1 MNIREF
7 LMLMGVVTAS
17 AAGQLLLRRGAASW
31 ITDHG
36 IGGFIFSFVKG
47 TAPPALLLVLGAPL
61 LYWKVLETLPLSQAY
76 AVTALTGILI
86 QIGGRFLLKEK
97 PSRRIIIGA
106 LLCCAGIAIWGL

>member
-47 TAPPALLLVLGAPL
+47 PAPPALLLVLGAPL
-61 LYWKVLETLPLSQAY
+61 LYWKVLTDVHSRLHSKIILPVL
-76 AVTALTGILI
+76 L
-86 QIGGRFLLKEK
+86 FLLLAQVYMV
-97 PSRRIIIGA
+97 IQNN
-106 LLCCAGIAIWGL
+106 

>member
-17 AAGQLLLRRGAASW
+17 ASGQLLLRCGAASW
-31 ITDHG
+31 ITQRG
-36 IGGFIFSFVKG
+36 ISRFIFSVLKG
-47 TAPPALLLVLGAPL
+47 PSPPALLLVLGAPL
-61 LYWKVLETLPLSQAY
+61 LYWKVLETVPLSQAF